1 MCCWQ
6 VLPRD
11 TIFKQGIALD
21 QLGHLVALQPAEVAL
36 HHAADS
42 SVDAFRRKAVG
53 HEKAAHISPLATYD
67 CETHRFLIRR
77 RLAHYK

>member
-1 MCCWQ
+1 LCCRQ
-6 VLPRD
+6 ALPRD
-11 TIFKQGIALD
+11 TIFMQNITLD
-21 QLGHLVALQPAEVAL
+21 QLGHLLILQPAEVAL

-53 HEKAAHISPLATYD
+53 HEKAGHISPLATYD

-77 RLAHYK
+77 GLAYYK